1 MELLTT
7 VIGLV
12 AAACTTGCYL
22 PQLHKSW
29 KTRSTGDLS
38 LAMIAALASGTSL
51 WTLYGILRSD
61 IVLVAANVV
70 SLTLLLGILSFKLA
84 EFRRRPGR

>member
-12 AAACTTGCYL
+12 AAACTTACYL
-22 PQLHKSW
+22 PQLYKSW

-38 LAMIAALASGTSL
+38 LAMIATLATGTSL
-51 WTLYGILRSD
+51 WLIYGLLRSD
-61 IVLVAANVV
+61 IVLALANIV
-70 SLTLLLGILSFKLA
+70 SLTLLLGILFFKLTD
-84 EFRRRPGR
+84 R